1 MYLVE
6 IATFSLRAMVSHVF
20 YNGAYPTMPLTDDT
34 ASGWTVNVTAHV
46 VAGPKGAPI
55 GVGMF
60 SATIAGLDIP
70 AATGTLEKA
79 LQPNEASSITLTL
92 SVPPRMVRLWWQT
105 VLLLPGRPSN
115 RCTQYLFHT
124 TNNATEDKDK
134 AVFVTSKKIGF
145 RTLAIVTD
153 DNSKPGRI
161 ANLSG
166 SGSLTLRYVVNGASL
181 WIRGSNVIQ
190 LDEFAGRADPEAL
203 RLQLESA
210 AAAGMNMLLIWGGG
224 IFQYTVFYEAADKL
238 GLLLYHDLMYSAQQ
252 QSSHLCTA
260 TETQRREIV
269 YNVRRLS
276 SHPSIAV
283 WAGGNEIGGKSCFC
297 KVRPRDEDQSR
308 PLWPASPSA
317 GWTSMG

>member
-1 MYLVE
+1 M
-6 IATFSLRAMVSHVF
+6 
-20 YNGAYPTMPLTDDT
+20 
-34 ASGWTVNVTAHV
+34 
-46 VAGPKGAPI
+46 
-55 GVGMF
+55 GMF

-92 SVPPRMVRLWWQT
+92 SVPPEWYACGGQT
-105 VLLLPGRPSN
+105 VLLLPERRPSN

-124 TNNATEDKDK
+124 TRIMRR
-134 AVFVTSKKIGF
+134 KIVEGRLCHVEKMSF

-181 WIRGSNVIQ
+181 WIRGSNVIP
-190 LDEFAGRADPEAL
+190 LDEFAGRADPETL

-224 IFQYTVFYEAADKL
+224 IYQYTVFYEAADKL
-238 GLLLYHDLMYSAQQ
+238 GLLLSYGLMYSAQQ

-260 TETQRREIV
+260 TQMQRREIV
-269 YNVRRLS
+269 YNVRVS
-276 SHPSIAV
+276 PVI
-283 WAGGNEIGGKSCFC
+283 
-297 KVRPRDEDQSR
+297 R
-308 PLWPASPSA
+308 PLLYGLAVMKLEAVMFLQSSPNRC
-317 GWTSMG
+317 